1 MEEYRCF
8 RPEAVTGEVEKVL
21 CKIHLSQHAPAAA
34 RQESDAYKLPRQ
46 ERAETTV
53 TVTTAGSA
61 HVHKR
66 QAPVAAADLSN
77 CKKMRIA
84 APVPTPY
91 EVDYEDCPV
100 FFTHAAPV
108 SLPAASMEGLD
119 VQRMPAPVAV
129 PVSAPEEDYGDCP
142 VWPTEVPDALEAEDN
157 MGRMSCTMEE
167 IFGEQQHEQT
177 LTVEAEDNIDLLA
190 APIDWLQ
197 SLLADNYEEE
207 AELQKG
213 CNYNAAPV
221 DLQAPPLKG
230 HSQFSSF
237 AAVNNI

>member
-1 MEEYRCF
+1 
-8 RPEAVTGEVEKVL
+8 
-21 CKIHLSQHAPAAA
+21 
-34 RQESDAYKLPRQ
+34 
-46 ERAETTV
+46 
-53 TVTTAGSA
+53 
-61 HVHKR
+61 
-66 QAPVAAADLSN
+66 
-77 CKKMRIA
+77 
-84 APVPTPY
+84 
-91 EVDYEDCPV
+91 
-100 FFTHAAPV
+100 
-108 SLPAASMEGLD
+108 
-119 VQRMPAPVAV
+119 
-129 PVSAPEEDYGDCP
+129 
-142 VWPTEVPDALEAEDN
+142 VPDALEAEDN

>member
-1 MEEYRCF
+1 M
-8 RPEAVTGEVEKVL
+8 
-21 CKIHLSQHAPAAA
+21 
-34 RQESDAYKLPRQ
+34 
-46 ERAETTV
+46 
-53 TVTTAGSA
+53 
-61 HVHKR
+61 
-66 QAPVAAADLSN
+66 PV
-77 CKKMRIA
+77 
-84 APVPTPY
+84 
-91 EVDYEDCPV
+91 
-100 FFTHAAPV
+100 
-108 SLPAASMEGLD
+108 
-119 VQRMPAPVAV
+119 PVAV

-142 VWPTEVPDALEAEDN
+142 VWPTGVPDALEAEDD

-167 IFGEQQHEQT
+167 LFGEQQHEQT
-177 LTVEAEDNIDLLA
+177 LTVEAENNTEQLVLNDDMDLLA